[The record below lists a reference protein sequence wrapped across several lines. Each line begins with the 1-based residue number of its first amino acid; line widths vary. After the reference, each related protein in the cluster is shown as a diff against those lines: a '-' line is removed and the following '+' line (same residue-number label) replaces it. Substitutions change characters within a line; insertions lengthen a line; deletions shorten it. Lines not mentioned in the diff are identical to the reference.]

1 MAGKVLILGASGIV
15 GSASIERF
23 AREGWDVVAA
33 SRRAPEFV
41 DESIYSFLPVDLSS
55 ADATRE
61 ALASVPDVTHV
72 VYAALYEMPG
82 LIEGWRNE
90 QQIARNRLMLENVLA
105 GLDAAGAKIQHISV
119 LQGTKAYG
127 VHIQPMRVPAKES
140 QPRVEHRNFYWEQE
154 DMLKAWAPERGAA
167 WTILRPQF
175 VFGLS
180 TGATMNLVPIIGIY
194 GAILRHRGE
203 PFTYP
208 GGASYVAEAVDA
220 RLLAGALEWAADA
233 EAARNETFNVTN
245 GDVFEWRDLWPAL
258 AGEMGLETG
267 PDSPRQLAVWLLEE
281 EQEKTWAE
289 IVEAHDLERTTIAQL
304 VGESHHYA
312 DFAFAY
318 GSDGRNSSP
327 AFVSTVKLRQA
338 GFTEVIDTEQMF
350 IDLLRGL
357 RQHRIL
363 P

>member
-1 MAGKVLILGASGIV
+1 MSEGTVLILGASGVV

-23 AREGWDVVAA
+23 AREGWNVVAA
-33 SRRAPEFV
+33 SRRRPQFV
-41 DESIYSFLPVDLSS
+41 DESLYTFVPLDLSS

-61 ALASVPDVTHV
+61 AIAGVPQVTHV
-72 VYAALYEMPG
+72 VFAALYEMPG
-82 LIEGWRNE
+82 LISGWQNE
-90 QQIARNRLMLENVLA
+90 EQIARNRAMLANL
-105 GLDAAGAKIQHISV
+105 LDALDATGTHIEHISL

-127 VHIQPMRVPAKES
+127 VHVQPMRIPARES

-154 DMLKAWAPERGAA
+154 DLIREWGPAHDTG
-167 WTILRPQF
+167 WTIFRPQF

-180 TGATMNLVPIIGIY
+180 TGAAMNLIPIIGLY
-194 GAILRHRGE
+194 GAIRKHQGE
-203 PFTYP
+203 SFAFP
-208 GGASYVAEAVDA
+208 GGASYVAEAVDS
-220 RLLAGALEWAADA
+220 RLMAGALEWAATA
-233 EAARNETFNVTN
+233 EAARNETFNITN

-258 AGEMGLETG
+258 ADELGVEQG
-267 PDSPRQLAVWLLEE
+267 PDSPLQLATWLLE
-281 EQEKTWAE
+281 QEDVWAE
-289 IVEAHDLERTTIAQL
+289 IVREHDLEPTTIAEL

-350 IDLLRGL
+350 VDLLRGL
-357 RQHRIL
+357 REQRIL